1 MAHIPDG
8 FLSAPVLVGTAAASA
23 AALTV
28 AARRSRRELGDRE
41 VPLAGAAT
49 AFVFAAQMF
58 NFPIAAG
65 TSAHLL
71 GGVLVAVLL
80 GPWVGILVLFSV
92 VLVQAL
98 VFQDGGLAALGA
110 NVLNMSVLGTGGGW
124 LLYRGL
130 TAAFGGS
137 LRARIAAAAVAAW
150 SSAVLTGVAV
160 AVELAL
166 SGAVRWTPALLV
178 VGGMHALVG
187 IGEAT
192 ITAAVL
198 LPLLRARPEL
208 MRPGDLPATTLGRWA
223 AAGSAAAVVV
233 AVAAALF
240 ASSRPDALEAAAERF
255 GLRPEAP
262 MWSLL
267 GPSGGPAL
275 AVVGVA
281 VAFAVAWLLLRST
294 ALS

>member
-8 FLSAPVLVGTAAASA
+8 FLSPPVLAGTAALSASA
-23 AALTV
+23 LAV
-28 AARRSRRELGDRE
+28 AVRRSRRELGDRE

-80 GPWVGILVLFSV
+80 GPWVGMLVMLAV

-110 NVLNMSVLGTGGGW
+110 NVLNMAVVGTGGGW
-124 LLYRGL
+124 LVYRGL
-130 TAAFGGS
+130 VSALGGS
-137 LRARIAAAAVAAW
+137 LRARTAAAAAAAW
-150 SSAVLTGVAV
+150 ASAVLIGVCV
-160 AVELAL
+160 AAELAL
-166 SGAVRWTPALLV
+166 SGAVRWVPALLV
-178 VGGMHALVG
+178 VGGVHVLVG
-187 IGEAT
+187 LGEGA

-198 LPLLRARPEL
+198 LPLFRARPEL
-208 MRPGDLPATTLGRWA
+208 MRPGDLPATVLGRWTA
-223 AAGSAAAVVV
+223 SGMAAAVVV

-240 ASSRPDALEAAAERF
+240 ASSRPDALEVAAERF
-255 GLRPEAP
+255 GLQADAP
-262 MWSLL
+262 LLSLV
-267 GPSGGPAL
+267 GPSAGPAF

-281 VAFAVAWLLLRST
+281 LAFAAAWLLLRAVARS
-294 ALS
+294 

>member
-8 FLSAPVLVGTAAASA
+8 FLSPPVLAGTAVLSA
-23 AALTV
+23 AALAV
-28 AARRSRRELGDRE
+28 ATRRSRSELGDRE

-80 GPWVGILVLFSV
+80 GPWVAMLVMLSV

-98 VFQDGGLAALGA
+98 VFQDGGMAALGA
-110 NVLNMSVLGTGGGW
+110 NVLNLSVLGTGGGW

-130 TAAFGGS
+130 LAATGGS
-137 LRARIAAAAVAAW
+137 LRARVASAAVAACG
-150 SSAVLTGVAV
+150 SAVLIGVGVA
-160 AVELAL
+160 AELAL
-166 SGAVRWTPALLV
+166 SGAVRWGPALVV
-178 VGGMHALVG
+178 VGGVHVVVG
-187 IGEAT
+187 LGEGA

-208 MRPGDLPATTLGRWA
+208 LRPGDLPATTLGRWA
-223 AAGSAAAVVV
+223 TAGTAAAMVV
-233 AVAAALF
+233 AVAATLF
-240 ASSRPDALEAAAERF
+240 ASSRPDALEAAADRF
-255 GLRPEAP
+255 GLHSVTPSWA
-262 MWSLL
+262 LL
-267 GPSGGPAL
+267 GPSGGLAL
-275 AVVGVA
+275 AVLGVA
-281 VAFAVAWLLLRST
+281 LAFGAGWLLLRSF
-294 ALS
+294 ARS

>member
-8 FLSAPVLVGTAAASA
+8 FLSAPVLVGTAALSA
-23 AALTV
+23 AALGV
-28 AARRSRRELGDRE
+28 ATRRSRRELGDRE

-71 GGVLVAVLL
+71 GGVLVSVLL
-80 GPWVGILVLFSV
+80 GPWVGMLVMLSV

-110 NVLNMSVLGTGGGW
+110 NVLNLCVLGTGGGW

-130 TAAFGGS
+130 AAAMGGS
-137 LRARIAAAAVAAW
+137 LKARVAAAAAAAW
-150 SSAVLTGVAV
+150 GSALLIGIGV

-166 SGAVRWTPALLV
+166 SGVVRWGPALLV
-178 VGGMHALVG
+178 VGGIHVVVG
-187 IGEAT
+187 LGEGA

-223 AAGSAAAVVV
+223 AAGAAAAVVV

-255 GLRPEAP
+255 GLQAEAP
-262 MWSLL
+262 LWSLL
-267 GPSGGPAL
+267 GPSGGPAV
-275 AVVGVA
+275 AVLGVA
-281 VAFAVAWLLLRST
+281 VAFAAAWFLLRST
-294 ALS
+294 ARS

>member
-8 FLSAPVLVGTAAASA
+8 FLSPPVLAGTAALSA

-28 AARRSRRELGDRE
+28 AVRRSRRELGDRE

-49 AFVFAAQMF
+49 AIVFAAQMF

-80 GPWVGILVLFSV
+80 GPWVGMLVILSV

-130 TAAFGGS
+130 TAAMGGS
-137 LRARIAAAAVAAW
+137 PRARVAAAAVAAW
-150 SSAVLTGVAV
+150 ASAVLIGIGVAT
-160 AVELAL
+160 ELAL
-166 SGAVRWTPALLV
+166 SGAVRWVPALMV
-178 VGGMHALVG
+178 VGGVHVLVG
-187 IGEAT
+187 LGEST

-208 MRPGDLPATTLGRWA
+208 MRPGDLPATALGRWA
-223 AAGSAAAVVV
+223 AASTAVAVVV

-240 ASSRPDALEAAAERF
+240 ASSRPDAFEAAAARF
-255 GLRPEAP
+255 GLQADAP
-262 MWSLL
+262 LWSLL
-267 GPSGGPAL
+267 GPSGGPAV
-275 AVVGVA
+275 AVLGVA
-281 VAFAVAWLLLRST
+281 LAFAAGWLLLRST
-294 ALS
+294 ERS

>member
-8 FLSAPVLVGTAAASA
+8 FLSPPVLAGTAALSA
-23 AALTV
+23 AALAV

-71 GGVLVAVLL
+71 GGVLVSVLL
-80 GPWVGILVLFSV
+80 GPWVGMLVMLSV

-110 NVLNMSVLGTGGGW
+110 NVLNLSVLGTGGGW
-124 LLYRGL
+124 LAYRGL
-130 TAAFGGS
+130 VSVLGGS
-137 LRARIAAAAVAAW
+137 LRARVAAAAAAAW
-150 SSAVLTGVAV
+150 GSAVVIGVAV
-160 AVELAL
+160 AAELAL
-166 SGAVRWTPALLV
+166 SGAVRWVPALLV
-178 VGGMHALVG
+178 VGGVHAVVG
-187 IGEAT
+187 LGEAA

-208 MRPGDLPATTLGRWA
+208 MRPGDLPATALGRWV
-223 AAGSAAAVVV
+223 AAGGAAAVVV
-233 AVAAALF
+233 AVAATLF
-240 ASSRPDALEAAAERF
+240 ASSRPDVLEAAAERF
-255 GLRPEAP
+255 GLQAEAP
-262 MWSLL
+262 LWPLL
-267 GPSGGPAL
+267 DPSS
-275 AVVGVA
+275 GVA
-281 VAFAVAWLLLRST
+281 VAIVGVALAFAAAWVLLRSV
-294 ALS
+294 ARS